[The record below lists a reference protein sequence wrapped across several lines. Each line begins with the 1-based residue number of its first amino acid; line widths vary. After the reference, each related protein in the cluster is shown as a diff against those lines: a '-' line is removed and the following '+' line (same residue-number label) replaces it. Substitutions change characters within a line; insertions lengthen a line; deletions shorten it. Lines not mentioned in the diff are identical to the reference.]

1 MQRHNTVERNRDH
14 AVIAR
19 MPVHERV
26 LDRLADLLLDADE
39 LLAMLDDEDAA
50 RVRWIEPHV
59 RRAFD
64 EVDTAMRGMTD

>member
-1 MQRHNTVERNRDH
+1 MQSHNPVGKDR
-14 AVIAR
+14 VWIAPGGV
-19 MPVHERV
+19 PVHERV

-39 LLAMLDDEDAA
+39 LLAMLDDEQAT

-64 EVDTAMRGMTD
+64 EFDTAMRGMTD